1 MGGWHKR
8 GELMPHQF
16 LNLGWDEWGSVIVIF
31 GTIFGAISYLG
42 RNLLKTY
49 VKNPLDGVRKDLQES
64 QEAQIKNTAVFEKR
78 AAEHDK
84 MLQGHEILLREHN
97 VRLKE
102 LEEKKNEHK

>member
-1 MGGWHKR
+1 
-8 GELMPHQF
+8 MPHQF
-16 LNLGWDEWGSVIVIF
+16 LNLGWDEWGSIIVIF

-49 VKNPLDGVRKDLQES
+49 VKNPLDGVRKDLQQS
-64 QEAQIKNTAVFEKR
+64 QETQIKNTAVFEKR

-97 VRLKE
+97 IRLKE
-102 LEEKKNEHK
+102 LEEEKNERK

>member
-1 MGGWHKR
+1 
-8 GELMPHQF
+8 MPHQF

-31 GTIFGAISYLG
+31 GTILGAISYLG

-64 QEAQIKNTAVFEKR
+64 RETQIKNTAVFEKR
-78 AAEHDK
+78 AEEHEK

-97 VRLKE
+97 IRLKE

>member
-1 MGGWHKR
+1 
-8 GELMPHQF
+8 MPHQF
-16 LNLGWDEWGSVIVIF
+16 LNLGWDEWGSIIVIF

-49 VKNPLDGVRKDLQES
+49 VKNPLDGVRKDLQQS
-64 QEAQIKNTAVFEKR
+64 QETQIKNTAVFEKR

-97 VRLKE
+97 IRLKE
-102 LEEKKNEHK
+102 LGEEKNERK